1 MSKAALVSLA
11 SISLWIGYV
20 LVNVPREVR
29 CYFYPEKIEW
39 YFLGRKVYSEASL
52 NSRKFPLSSL
62 FFPDNFI
69 GPYPSL

>member
-1 MSKAALVSLA
+1 MRVKSFILDFFLA
-11 SISLWIGYV
+11 V
-20 LVNVPREVR
+20 LGNAPREVGR

-62 FFPDNFI
+62 PRQFYRAI
-69 GPYPSL
+69 S